1 MKPQYTCAACPMSKI
16 LLFANTDWYIYNFR
30 LSLAQELRNQGHE
43 ILLLSPP
50 GDFHELLQA
59 NGFRWI
65 SFPLSRQSIKPFP
78 ELWTIVHLV
87 RLYYRLRPDIVHH
100 FTIKPVI
107 YGSLA
112 AHILNIPGIINS
124 ITGLGHLFI
133 DTGARTRLLRTIA
146 KVLYRISLRRTQAI
160 FENPEDRDIFIQ
172 NRLLRA
178 EQSHLIM
185 GTGVDVQKFR
195 PTPRSNGTP
204 VVLFS
209 SRMLVTKGLLEFVE
223 ATRMLKEKGLTARF
237 ALAGRTDPGNPAN
250 IPEEQIA
257 AWKESGLLEWWGWR
271 DDMPATLAQ
280 ADIFCL
286 PSYREGV
293 PNALLEAAACG
304 LPIVTTDVPGCRDV
318 VTHGLNGLLVP
329 VRNAA
334 VLAEALE
341 TLLSD
346 AGLRHQMGAA
356 GREIAVNR
364 FGLDKVNEETLSI
377 YQRFLSAD
385 GR

>member
-1 MKPQYTCAACPMSKI
+1 MSKI

-43 ILLLSPP
+43 VLLVSPP
-50 GDFHELLQA
+50 GDFHKLLQA
-59 NGFRWI
+59 NGFPWI
-65 SFPLSRQSIKPFP
+65 PFPLSRQSIKPFP
-78 ELWTIVHLV
+78 ELWTIWHLI
-87 RLYYRLRPDIVHH
+87 RLYRRVRPDIVHH

-112 AHILNIPGIINS
+112 ARILQIPGIINS

-172 NRLLRA
+172 NRLVKA
-178 EQSHLIM
+178 EQSHLIL
-185 GTGVDVQKFR
+185 GTGVDVEKFR
-195 PTPRSNGTP
+195 PTAKSNGTP

-209 SRMLVTKGLLEFVE
+209 SRMLVTKGLLEFME
-223 ATRMLKEKGLTARF
+223 ATRLLKQKGIPARF
-237 ALAGRTDPGNPAN
+237 ALAGRTDPGNPAS
-250 IPEEQIA
+250 IPEQQINV
-257 AWKESGLLEWWGWR
+257 WKDSGLLEWWGWQ
-271 DDMPATLAQ
+271 DDMPSTLAQ

-329 VRNAA
+329 VRNAS
-334 VLAEALE
+334 VLADALE

-346 AGLRHQMGAA
+346 APLRDQMGVA
-356 GREIAVNR
+356 GREIAVNK
-364 FGLDKVNEETLSI
+364 FGLGKVNEETLLI
-377 YQRFLSAD
+377 YKHCL
-385 GR
+385 

>member
-1 MKPQYTCAACPMSKI
+1 MSKI

-43 ILLLSPP
+43 VLLLSPP

-59 NGFRWI
+59 NGFPWI
-65 SFPLSRQSIKPFP
+65 PFPLSRQSIQPFP
-78 ELWTIVHLV
+78 ELWTIWHLI
-87 RLYYRLRPDIVHH
+87 RLYYRIRPDIVHH

-112 AHILNIPGIINS
+112 AHILHIPGIINS

-133 DTGARTRLLRTIA
+133 DTGARTRFLRTIA

-172 NRLLRA
+172 NRLLKA

-185 GTGVDVQKFR
+185 GTGVDVEKFH
-195 PTPRSNGTP
+195 PTAKSNGTP

-209 SRMLVTKGLLEFVE
+209 SRMLVTKGLLEFTE
-223 ATRMLKEKGLTARF
+223 ATRLLKQKGINARF
-237 ALAGRTDPGNPAN
+237 ALAGRTDPGNPASV
-250 IPEEQIA
+250 PEEQLD
-257 AWKESGLLEWWGWR
+257 AWKNSGLLEWWGWR
-271 DDMPATLAQ
+271 DDMPSTLAQ
-280 ADIFCL
+280 ADVFCL

-318 VTHGLNGLLVP
+318 VTDGLNGLLVP
-329 VRNAA
+329 VRNAPI
-334 VLAEALE
+334 LAKALE

-346 AGLRHQMGAA
+346 ARLRHQMGVA
-356 GREIAVNR
+356 GREIAVNK
-364 FGLDKVNEETLSI
+364 FGLGKVNEETLMI
-377 YQRFLSAD
+377 YERFLSS
-385 GR
+385 

>member
-1 MKPQYTCAACPMSKI
+1 MSKI

-43 ILLLSPP
+43 VLLLSPP

-59 NGFRWI
+59 NGFEWI

-78 ELWTIVHLV
+78 ELLSIWQLT
-87 RLYYRLRPDIVHH
+87 RLYHRIRPDIVHH

-112 AHILNIPGIINS
+112 AHILHIPGIINS

-146 KVLYRISLRRTQAI
+146 SVLYRISLRRTQAI

-172 NRLLRA
+172 NRLLKA
-178 EQSHLIM
+178 EQSHPIL
-185 GTGVDVQKFR
+185 GTGVDVEKFH
-195 PTPRSNGTP
+195 PSGEKNGVP

-209 SRMLVTKGLLEFVE
+209 SRMLVTKGLMEFVE
-223 ATRMLKEKGLTARF
+223 ATRLLKEKGIQARF
-237 ALAGRTDPGNPAN
+237 ALAGRTDPGNPASLS
-250 IPEEQIA
+250 EQQIDV
-257 AWKESGLLEWWGWR
+257 WKESGLLEWWGWR
-271 DDMPATLAQ
+271 DDMPSTLAQ

-293 PNALLEAAACG
+293 PNALLEATASG

-329 VRNAA
+329 VRN
-334 VLAEALE
+334 VPILAEALE
-341 TLLSD
+341 TLLSNPQ
-346 AGLRHQMGAA
+346 LRNNMGIA
-356 GREIAVNR
+356 GREIAVNQ
-364 FGLDKVNEETLSI
+364 FGLNKVNEETLMV
-377 YQRFLSAD
+377 YKQFLSL
-385 GR
+385 

>member
-1 MKPQYTCAACPMSKI
+1 MSKI

-43 ILLLSPP
+43 VLLLSPP

-59 NGFRWI
+59 NGFQWI

-78 ELWTIVHLV
+78 ELLSILHLI
-87 RLYYRLRPDIVHH
+87 RLYHQIRPDIVHH

-112 AHILNIPGIINS
+112 AHILHIPGIINS

-133 DTGARTRLLRTIA
+133 DTGARTRFLRTIA
-146 KVLYRISLRRTQAI
+146 SVLYRISLRRTQAI

-172 NRLLRA
+172 NRLLKA
-178 EQSHLIM
+178 EQSHLIL
-185 GTGVDVQKFR
+185 GTGVDVEKFH
-195 PTPRSNGTP
+195 PTGEKNGVP

-209 SRMLVTKGLLEFVE
+209 SRMLVTKGLMEFVE
-223 ATRMLKEKGLTARF
+223 ATRILKEKGVQARF
-237 ALAGRTDPGNPAN
+237 ALAGRTDPGNPASLS
-250 IPEEQIA
+250 EQQIDV
-257 AWKESGLLEWWGWR
+257 WKEFGLLEWWGWR
-271 DDMPATLAQ
+271 DDMPSTLAQ

-293 PNALLEAAACG
+293 PNALLEATASG

-318 VTHGLNGLLVP
+318 VTHGINGLLVP
-329 VRNAA
+329 VRN
-334 VLAEALE
+334 VPILAEALE
-341 TLLSD
+341 TLLSNPQ
-346 AGLRHQMGAA
+346 LRNNMGIA
-356 GREIAVNR
+356 GREIAVNQ
-364 FGLDKVNEETLSI
+364 FGLNKVNEETLMV
-377 YQRFLSAD
+377 YKQFLSF
-385 GR
+385 

>member
-1 MKPQYTCAACPMSKI
+1 MSKI

-30 LSLAQELRNQGHE
+30 FSLAQELRSQGHNV
-43 ILLLSPP
+43 LLLSPP
-50 GDFHELLQA
+50 GDFHELMQA
-59 NGFRWI
+59 DGFQWI
-65 SFPLSRQSIKPFP
+65 PFPLSRQSIKPFG
-78 ELWTIVHLV
+78 ELWTIWHLT
-87 RLYYRLRPDIVHH
+87 RLYRRIRPDIVHH

-107 YGSLA
+107 YGSIA
-112 AHILNIPGIINS
+112 ARLLRIPGIINS

-146 KVLYRISLRRTQAI
+146 KVLYRISMRRTQAI

-172 NRLLRA
+172 NKLVKA

-185 GTGVDVQKFR
+185 GTGVDVEKFR
-195 PTPRSNGTP
+195 PSAKSNETP

-209 SRMLVTKGLLEFVE
+209 SRMLVTKGLMEFME
-223 ATRMLKEKGLTARF
+223 ATRLLKQKGINARF
-237 ALAGRTDPGNPAN
+237 ALAGRTDPGNPAS
-250 IPEEQIA
+250 IPEEQIE
-257 AWKESGLLEWWGWR
+257 AWKNSGLLEWWGWR
-271 DDMPATLAQ
+271 DDMPSTLAQ

-293 PNALLEAAACG
+293 PNALLEASACG

-329 VRNAA
+329 VRNAP

-341 TLLSD
+341 TLLLD
-346 AGLRHQMGAA
+346 ARLRDKMGVA
-356 GREIAVNR
+356 GREIAVNK
-364 FGLDKVNEETLSI
+364 FGLRKVNEETLLI
-377 YQRFLSAD
+377 YERCLSS
-385 GR
+385 